1 MTIGPPMNNGR
12 DYHGCGIYHSGVH
25 SGRPVIVTAGS
36 FDGVGKK
43 SSEIWDFTVPGS
55 QWQFSK
61 YWEKTENTLNLKGYA
76 NDSICSSFNQYF
88 FLFQAEPLLIEM
100 RNGAKMSTTAQGEG
114 LIMTYGKGVYSFK
127 CTSEISCKWSKE
139 SFNLQISRQDHAML
153 PVPMSFLEN
162 CGWNKL

>member
-1 MTIGPPMNNGR
+1 MNNER
-12 DYHGCGIYHSGVH
+12 SYHGCGIYHSGVH

-43 SSEIWDFTVPGS
+43 SSEIWDFTIPGS

-61 YWEKTENTLNLKGYA
+61 YLKKTENTVNFKA
-76 NDSICSSFNQYF
+76 SVKDSIFSSFNQYL
-88 FLFQAEPLLIEM
+88 FLFQAEPLLTEM
-100 RNGAKMSTTAQGEG
+100 RNGAKMSRTAQGDG

-153 PVPMSFLEN
+153 PSPMSFLEN
-162 CGWNKL
+162 CV